1 MKGLKHLREK
11 AGLQQKDIAE
21 LLGVTSPAVAHWELG
36 TRDPGLRYIM
46 QLKELFGCTYDE
58 LITGEVPDENIIN
71 NQGGEGNGI
80 TLGEHL

>member
-1 MKGLKHLREK
+1 MKGLRHLREN

-21 LLGVTSPAVAHWELG
+21 LLGVTTPAVAHWELG
-36 TRDPGLRYIM
+36 TRDPGLRFIT

-58 LITGEVPDENIIN
+58 LIAGETPDENIIT

-80 TLGEHL
+80 TLGQHL